1 MEQLNNALDSALDKE
16 ELQGQL
22 IIKAIGDESDT
33 HYFFEGYGNVFNI
46 RDYSGH
52 ITLKGAFEKSIQRH
66 AASGV
71 PLPMLW
77 NHDQGNQIGSWVEMY
92 EDDYGL
98 YMKGRLTK
106 GVQQAETVY
115 KLMKGGDLSGLS
127 IGVWAK
133 QKQMQDGSLML
144 IELDLFETSVVSI
157 PANYQSRVTLVKS
170 MLNNNE
176 LPSISQVEKALREIG
191 FSRSQSKVL
200 LSLGYKGLLPEAEQE
215 IETVEVVETEQTEQ
229 PEETSAMLETE
240 TVVETEQTEQLQ
252 ETVDQEDINT
262 KTEAETSADENEE
275 VNEEVQKSLNELTS
289 ILKSLKI

>member
-1 MEQLNNALDSALDKE
+1 MEQLNETLKE

-33 HYFFEGYGNVFNI
+33 HYYFEGYGNVFNV
-46 RDYSGH
+46 RDYAGH

-176 LPSISQVEKALREIG
+176 LPTISQVEKALREIG
-191 FSRSQSKVL
+191 FSRSQAKVL
-200 LSLGYKGLLPEAEQE
+200 LSLGYKGLLPESQE
-215 IETVEVVETEQTEQ
+215 AVQDDVVEEVEQQ
-229 PEETSAMLETE
+229 EETSEMLETE
-240 TVVETEQTEQLQ
+240 TVVETEQQ
-252 ETVDQEDINT
+252 ETPESEDINT
-262 KTEAETSADENEE
+262 SEAETSDDEIESEE
-275 VNEEVQKSLNELTS
+275 NTEVQKSLNELTS

>member
-1 MEQLNNALDSALDKE
+1 MEQLNEALNKE

-33 HYFFEGYGNVFNI
+33 HYFFEGYGNVFNV

-176 LPSISQVEKALREIG
+176 LPTISQVEKALREIG
-191 FSRSQSKVL
+191 FSRSQAKVL
-200 LSLGYKGLLPEAEQE
+200 LSLGYKGLLPESQE
-215 IETVEVVETEQTEQ
+215 EEVQDDVVEEVQSVQEET
-229 PEETSAMLETE
+229 ETSAMLETE
-240 TVVETEQTEQLQ
+240 TANENPETQ
-252 ETVDQEDINT
+252 ETTESENINT
-262 KTEAETSADENEE
+262 VIEADTPAET
-275 VNEEVQKSLNELTS
+275 EEVQKSLNELAS

>member
-1 MEQLNNALDSALDKE
+1 MEQLNEALNKE

-33 HYFFEGYGNVFNI
+33 HYFFEGYGNVFNV

-176 LPSISQVEKALREIG
+176 LPTISQVEKALREIG
-191 FSRSQSKVL
+191 FSRSQAKVL
-200 LSLGYKGLLPEAEQE
+200 LSLGYKGLLPESQE
-215 IETVEVVETEQTEQ
+215 EEVQDDVVEKVQSVQEET
-229 PEETSAMLETE
+229 ETSAMLETE
-240 TVVETEQTEQLQ
+240 TANENPETQ
-252 ETVDQEDINT
+252 ETTESENINT
-262 KTEAETSADENEE
+262 VIEADTPAET
-275 VNEEVQKSLNELTS
+275 EEVQKSLNELAS

>member
-1 MEQLNNALDSALDKE
+1 MEQLNEALNKE

-33 HYFFEGYGNVFNI
+33 HYFFEGYGNVFNV

-176 LPSISQVEKALREIG
+176 LPTISQVEKALREIG
-191 FSRSQSKVL
+191 FSRSQAKVL
-200 LSLGYKGLLPEAEQE
+200 LSLGYKGLLPESQE
-215 IETVEVVETEQTEQ
+215 EVQDDVVEEVQSVQEET
-229 PEETSAMLETE
+229 ETSAMLETE
-240 TVVETEQTEQLQ
+240 TANENPETQ
-252 ETVDQEDINT
+252 ETTESENINT
-262 KTEAETSADENEE
+262 VIEADTPAET
-275 VNEEVQKSLNELTS
+275 EEVQKSLNELAS